1 MKNSWKMKTV
11 AAVAGVGLAIGA
23 SSASATPG
31 LESAPAHTQTSQ
43 VPTGS
48 TATSPMELPTEAAPQ
63 ELPCG
68 FHFGYQSYNNCRDN
82 PVRVHASAYESIT
95 RKWFTLDL
103 CYEPGQ
109 TQQPMAPWGML
120 VFFVGEFDAK
130 SC

>member
-1 MKNSWKMKTV
+1 MKISWKMKTA
-11 AAVAGVGLAIGA
+11 AAVASAGLAFGA
-23 SSASATPG
+23 TSASATPG
-31 LESAPAHTQTSQ
+31 AGTPSSTTAMSQQAAGQPATTAPTK
-43 VPTGS
+43 
-48 TATSPMELPTEAAPQ
+48 AAPQ

-82 PVRVHASAYESIT
+82 PVVVHASAYESIT

-120 VFFVGEFDAK
+120 VFFVGEFDAT